1 MANCGT
7 CDSQKYCAVHRPAP
21 TSTKAPENMS
31 EHLQEQINS
40 LEQIVAQLTAAY
52 AEIWVVVE
60 SILNEVMTERSPED
74 KETFWKNLDEV
85 RKRMYLDINKAS
97 RTSVDGT
104 DPDFADA
111 VENLVTGQ
119 RADPAS

>member
-1 MANCGT
+1 
-7 CDSQKYCAVHRPAP
+7 
-21 TSTKAPENMS
+21 MS
-31 EHLQEQINS
+31 LSEEHLQEQINS

-60 SILNEVMTERSPED
+60 SILNEVMTERSTED

-97 RTSVDGT
+97 KGSVDGT

-119 RADPAS
+119 RADPTS